1 MISKR
6 ILWPRQ
12 PSAFPER
19 RRRASPLGLL
29 LPTFCR
35 PMVKRLQVWL
45 NRGQPNLPS
54 PSLQAAVAVVIDR
67 RRRGEHQ
74 LGASIENL
82 RSLSPLTTG
91 RACLMST
98 KSSSIQCPRC
108 YTQVPEA
115 SFQYC
120 PNCGSA
126 VSAKTP
132 SRLWLV
138 ARIVPPLVTLWGSFL
153 AWVRVAALAPNH
165 NRWNVYHFGHGGL
178 AWLAGDV
185 VCLLIV
191 VASLARVKRVVDGM
205 ESVWRP
211 LAWPSPLHDRLSPH
225 GGCHCGLSQCPKSI
239 SARFRRIRRW
249 PRLAPMDRAWLCSNR
264 LAQLA

>member
-1 MISKR
+1 
-6 ILWPRQ
+6 
-12 PSAFPER
+12 
-19 RRRASPLGLL
+19 
-29 LPTFCR
+29 
-35 PMVKRLQVWL
+35 MVKRLQVWL

-126 VSAKTP
+126 VNAKTP

-191 VASLARVKRVVDGM
+191 AASLARPEWVSNGLWTAWKVFGGL
-205 ESVWRP
+205 SLG
-211 LAWPSPLHDRLSPH
+211 LALSMIVSAHMGATIAALVNAPSP
-225 GGCHCGLSQCPKSI
+225 
-239 SARFRRIRRW
+239 F
-249 PRLAPMDRAWLCSNR
+249 
-264 LAQLA
+264 QLASGVFVFGLGSLLWIGLGFAPTA